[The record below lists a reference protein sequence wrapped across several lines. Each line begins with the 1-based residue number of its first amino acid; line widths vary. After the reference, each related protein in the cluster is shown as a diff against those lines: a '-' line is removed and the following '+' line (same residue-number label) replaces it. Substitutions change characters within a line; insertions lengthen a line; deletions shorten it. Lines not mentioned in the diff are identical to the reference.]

1 MLPGRQTANRNG
13 WTPIEMDGH
22 RCRFV
27 HTCTWYCV
35 GSKYCDLHSA
45 HVTCMYPP
53 PHTYA
58 CSKYCDLHS
67 AHVTCMYPPPH
78 TYACSKYCDLHSAH
92 ESKVLCLALSGFKV
106 LRLCTLFR
114 RRLVCISC
122 PSRLMSALSC
132 LEISRAARALP
143 LTHSLTPYRPQ
154 H

>member
-35 GSKYCDLHSA
+35 G
-45 HVTCMYPP
+45 
-53 PHTYA
+53 
-58 CSKYCDLHS
+58 SKYCDLHS